1 MTLARALL
9 VHHKI
14 LIATLTWFI
23 CNLYKYKSN
32 YFNIMVR
39 SFLAIPKLK
48 LKFPN
53 IYVITVR
60 RFVGYSCTKIVIQ
73 DKHQPCPRKLIYNG
87 DVLYVDISL

>member
-1 MTLARALL
+1 MMTLARALL
-9 VHHKI
+9 GHHKI
-14 LIATLTWFI
+14 LIAILTWFI

-39 SFLAIPKLK
+39 SFLAIQKLK

-60 RFVGYSCTKIVIQ
+60 FVGYSCAKIVIQ
-73 DKHQPCPRKLIYNG
+73 DKHQDLSMKTNI
-87 DVLYVDISL
+87 

>member
-1 MTLARALL
+1 MMTLARALL
-9 VHHKI
+9 GHHKI
-14 LIATLTWFI
+14 LIAILTWFI

-39 SFLAIPKLK
+39 SFLAIQMLK

-60 RFVGYSCTKIVIQ
+60 RFVGYSCAKIVIQ
-73 DKHQPCPRKLIYNG
+73 DKHQDLSMKTNI
-87 DVLYVDISL
+87 